1 MKKITAIA
9 FAIVFIF
16 ISSTQQAFSDSP
28 SSLNGVKS
36 SDIETNFL
44 NLSRVDFKVSN
55 SPIVVATEGREVWV
69 SERESN
75 VIKLYEYS
83 NENILEFKNQY
94 VIGGGEGKFFI
105 LDLYK
110 IRGVLFVSYVKYF
123 EDAEKC
129 DFVYVTKIDSSNGGF
144 GNAKQIFKSAPC
156 LHWVYSPHWTNAAG
170 RMTSD
175 GKFLYLTG
183 GLVFENMYTN
193 KYPEGSMVGLPNK
206 FTDAVKSTNLFGGI
220 AKIDLKSGK
229 TNKIVSG
236 LRMPQGL
243 WWSTKRKILF
253 ETEQGPRGG
262 DELNVISN
270 GKNYGWPYVSLGR
283 VYDNNELQ
291 ANDNEFKPKYG
302 SHFGFEPPIFSW
314 TPSIAVSHIIE
325 IPDQSV
331 FSDWWRNSLVTGSLK
346 DLSLHRLALSDSN
359 KVIYDERIFIG
370 MRIRDLDI
378 ETDCIVLSTDEGNLI
393 FLSRSSNTP
402 EKQFPKVGSAK
413 N

>member
-1 MKKITAIA
+1 MKRITTTA
-9 FAIVFIF
+9 FTIVIYLT
-16 ISSTQQAFSDSP
+16 SSMQVALSESP
-28 SSLNGVKS
+28 SSVNGVKS
-36 SDIETNFL
+36 PDIETNFL

-55 SPIVVATEGREVWV
+55 SPIVVATEDRDVYV
-69 SERESN
+69 SERASN
-75 VIKLYEYS
+75 VIKLYRYS

-94 VIGGGEGKFFI
+94 VLGGEEAKFFI
-105 LDLYK
+105 LDLYSSS
-110 IRGVLFVSYVKYF
+110 GSLFVSYVKYF
-123 EDAEKC
+123 ENSEKC
-129 DFVYVTKIDSSNGGF
+129 DFVFVSKIDSSNSTF
-144 GNAKQIFKSAPC
+144 GNSKQIFKSTPC
-156 LHWVYSPHWTNAAG
+156 LHWVYTPNWTNAAG
-170 RMTSD
+170 RMASD

-183 GLVFENMYTN
+183 GLVFTNLYSN

-206 FTDAVKSTNLFGGI
+206 FTDAIRSTNLFGGI

-243 WWSTKRKILF
+243 WWSTKKKILF

-262 DELNVISN
+262 DELNVILN

-283 VYDNNELQ
+283 VYDNSEIQ
-291 ANDNEFKPKYG
+291 ANDNEFKPIYG
-302 SHFGFEPPIFSW
+302 SHSGFEPPIFSW

-331 FSDWWRNSLVTGSLK
+331 FSDWWRNSLIAGSLK
-346 DLSLHRLALSDSN
+346 DSSLHRLALSDTN

-378 ETDCIVLSTDEGNLI
+378 EKDRIVLSTDEGNLI
-393 FLSRSSNTP
+393 FLSRALNVP
-402 EKQFPKVGSAK
+402 EKPFPKVGSTK